1 MKCKNNVLSLP
12 QKKKKE
18 QVVHE
23 QGVIGLV
30 GIS

>member
-12 QKKKKE
+12 QKKKE

-30 GIS
+30 DIS